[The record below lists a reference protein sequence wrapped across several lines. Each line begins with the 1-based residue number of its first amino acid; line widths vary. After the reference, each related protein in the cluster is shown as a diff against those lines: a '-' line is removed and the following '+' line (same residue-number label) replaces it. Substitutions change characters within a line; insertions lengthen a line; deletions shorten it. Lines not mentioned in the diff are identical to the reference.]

1 MSLLRAN
8 KRGNVIMRPNTEA
21 PIKKN
26 EKLALPLIESLFMLA
41 SYGDGY

>member
-1 MSLLRAN
+1 
-8 KRGNVIMRPNTEA
+8 MRPNTEA